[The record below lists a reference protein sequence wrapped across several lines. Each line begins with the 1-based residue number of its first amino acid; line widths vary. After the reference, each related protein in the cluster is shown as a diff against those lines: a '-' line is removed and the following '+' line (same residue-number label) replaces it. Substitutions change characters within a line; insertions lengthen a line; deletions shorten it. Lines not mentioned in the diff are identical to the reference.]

1 MRRGV
6 ILCGP
11 AAVGKST
18 VAEELFRLDERFVR
32 LPETA
37 AGGLAPGELDALRAA
52 GRVAVELRGEAVVDR
67 RDMDAVADAGD
78 VPVARLVEVEDLR
91 RLKFAVPFF
100 GWTSVL
106 LWAPR
111 EVCGLRAQR
120 RGDADARVVLGVW
133 DGTRRELLGLEDPVF
148 NLVVHT
154 DRVDPGEAARRVAE
168 AVEAGPA
175 QPVSV
180 VGDVA

>member
-18 VAEELFRLDERFVR
+18 VAEELFRLDGRFVR
-32 LPETA
+32 LPVVA
-37 AGGLAPGELDALRAA
+37 ADALAPGEFDALRAS
-52 GRVAVELRGEAVVDR
+52 GRIAVELRGEVAVDR
-67 RDMDAVADAGD
+67 RDMDAVADAGR
-78 VPVARLVEVEDLR
+78 VPVAWTSDVADLQ

-100 GWTSVL
+100 GWVSVL

-120 RGDADARVVLGVW
+120 RGDADARGVLGVW
-133 DGTRRELLGLEDPVF
+133 DETRRDLLGLEDPVF

-154 DRVDPGEAARRVAE
+154 ERVEPGEAARRVAE

-180 VGDVA
+180 VGDV